1 MKISY
6 VVAGAFSF
14 FLISNSVMAQTQ
26 RQNAESYSGAQAV
39 AIAGG
44 GGGSGEGGRWIRQ
57 RVDNNPDISLGGS
70 VPTAPCVV
78 TQGAGGS
85 GGGVGIVFNLGLTE
99 EECMK
104 LRRIEMARVLEGGN
118 PIIAREMACD
128 AFRDYR
134 EARARV
140 GRPCQVD
147 EAATPRQQV
156 SAPVAASPRVP
167 ERPRPAYCRPGVA
180 NSECN

>member
-1 MKISY
+1 MR
-6 VVAGAFSF
+6 FSIF
-14 FLISNSVMAQTQ
+14 TGGLFAIIMLLSSPVMAQNQRSVTQ
-26 RQNAESYSGAQAV
+26 SGAQAV

-44 GGGSGEGGRWIRQ
+44 GSGSDGRWIRQ

-70 VPTAPCVV
+70 VPTAPCVIPS
-78 TQGAGGS
+78 GGGGS
-85 GGGVGIVFNLGLTE
+85 GGGVGIVLNLGLTE

-118 PIIAREMACD
+118 PIIAREMACS

-140 GRPCQVD
+140 GRPCMADITESVPVT
-147 EAATPRQQV
+147 ATPV
-156 SAPVAASPRVP
+156 SNRNSPRP
-167 ERPRPAYCRPGVA
+167 SYCRPGVA

>member
-1 MKISY
+1 MKISLL
-6 VVAGAFSF
+6 AGGLFAAVMLLS
-14 FLISNSVMAQTQ
+14 SPVMAQSQRSVTQ
-26 RQNAESYSGAQAV
+26 SGAQAV

-44 GGGSGEGGRWIRQ
+44 GGVGSDGRWIRQ
-57 RVDNNPDISLGGS
+57 RIDNNPDISLGGS
-70 VPTAPCVV
+70 VPTAPCVIPS
-78 TQGAGGS
+78 GGGGS
-85 GGGVGIVFNLGLTE
+85 GGGVGIVLNLGLTE

-118 PIIAREMACD
+118 PVIAREMACD

-140 GRPCQVD
+140 GRPCLSD
-147 EAATPRQQV
+147 TPV
-156 SAPVAASPRVP
+156 EVPVASQAVP
-167 ERPRPAYCRPGVA
+167 VAVPVTNRTRPSYCRPGVA